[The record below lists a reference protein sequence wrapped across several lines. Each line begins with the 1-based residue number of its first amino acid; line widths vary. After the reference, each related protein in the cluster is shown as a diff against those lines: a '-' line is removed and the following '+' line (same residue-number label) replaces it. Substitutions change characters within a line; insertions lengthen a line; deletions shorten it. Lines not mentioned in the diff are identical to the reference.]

1 MPNITTIHA
10 ITHTNSTANFAI
22 SQFQVKV
29 GNKPTIKKKG
39 TGNKDSQKDLPKS
52 QHLTYA
58 HALKTKKLAHY
69 IQLAEKHAPGVT
81 NLAIPMLIDN
91 FRCSKI

>member
-1 MPNITTIHA
+1 ME
-10 ITHTNSTANFAI
+10 
-22 SQFQVKV
+22 VV
-29 GNKPTIKKKG
+29 NKPTIKKKG

-52 QHLTYA
+52 QHITYA

-69 IQLAEKHAPGVT
+69 IQLAEKYALDVT

-91 FRCSKI
+91 FRYSKI